1 MNGEHL
7 QRRAIELSVS
17 AYQLL
22 LLAYPREFRTEYG
35 LHMLQV
41 FGDRCRQRIRESGL
55 EGILG
60 WWLVTGIDFVSSVLE
75 QHLRRENHMT
85 RKTLIRIGSW
95 ALMLAAMNFIVFALI
110 VAPAQTDIGPWPF
123 MLLTFLTSVGTV
135 GVLVGFEGAARP
147 AGKPL
152 LIAGV
157 VASLLAYTAP
167 LDLWSHIG
175 DPFWIV
181 PYASLAVLL
190 ACLAGYGLIAL
201 QRSFL
206 PIDTAVTLLAG
217 IWFILLLILAGFYPI
232 WDTAPGLTAGWLILG
247 SLITAFALARLGW
260 VLRSRVQRPSPAA

>member
-1 MNGEHL
+1 MNAN
-7 QRRAIELSVS
+7 RSRDRALAFSVRV
-17 AYQLL
+17 YELL
-22 LLAYPREFRTEYG
+22 LLAYPREFREEYG
-35 LHMLQV
+35 PHMRQV
-41 FGDRCRQRIRESGL
+41 FGDRCRQSVRDSGMA
-55 EGILG
+55 GIFG
-60 WWLVTGIDFVSSVLE
+60 WWLIAGIDFVTSVVE
-75 QHLRRENHMT
+75 QHLRRENYMT
-85 RKTLIRIGSW
+85 RTTLIRIGSW
-95 ALMLAAMNFIVFALI
+95 SLMLAAVNFIVFSLA
-110 VAPAQTDIGPWPF
+110 VSPTQTDLGPWPF
-123 MLLTFLTSVGTV
+123 MLLTFLTSVGTI

-157 VASLLAYTAP
+157 ATSLLAYTAP

-201 QRSFL
+201 RRSFL
-206 PIDTAVTLLAG
+206 PVDTAVALLAG
-217 IWFILLLILAGFYPI
+217 IWFILLVVLAGFYPI

-260 VLRSRVQRPSPAA
+260 VLRSRALRPSPAP